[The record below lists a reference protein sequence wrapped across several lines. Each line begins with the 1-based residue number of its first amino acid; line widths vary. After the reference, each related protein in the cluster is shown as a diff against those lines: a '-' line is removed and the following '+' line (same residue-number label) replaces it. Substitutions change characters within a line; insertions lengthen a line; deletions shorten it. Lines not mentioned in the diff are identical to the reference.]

1 MRREFRTRGIGIG
14 AGKTIVALDRVS
26 LAVSQGEIFGLLGR
40 NGAGKTTLIKI
51 LTTLLA
57 PTSGQAFVNG
67 LDVTRHVIPVR
78 RRIAM
83 VSGGEQSGYGI
94 LTVREQLWMFA
105 QFYGVPS
112 RVAHKRIDE
121 LLEAVDLADQA
132 NQKIYA
138 LSTGM
143 RQRINLCR
151 ALVSDPE
158 ILFLDEPTVGLDVE
172 AARVVRNLAALA
184 AARYVSSDGRLR
196 LDPTYIPILS
206 PQRQPALSL
215 LRLHQQ
221 GLIQV
226 SPSHIKLVDTQ

>member
-1 MRREFRTRGIGIG
+1 
-14 AGKTIVALDRVS
+14 
-26 LAVSQGEIFGLLGR
+26 
-40 NGAGKTTLIKI
+40 
-51 LTTLLA
+51 
-57 PTSGQAFVNG
+57 
-67 LDVTRHVIPVR
+67 
-78 RRIAM
+78 M

-172 AARVVRNLAALA
+172 AARVVRNYVRSWMQHWSCSFLSGRRGHLPSLNGGPRSRAASLSQVAIGENNTDDTRHIVKENIDLANVSYRRLAGVASTGQLDEALA
-184 AARYVSSDGRLR
+184 LLALHSRQAVDCRARAGLHVLGHQRLS
-196 LDPTYIPILS
+196 Y
-206 PQRQPALSL
+206 A
-215 LRLHQQ
+215 
-221 GLIQV
+221 
-226 SPSHIKLVDTQ
+226 

>member
-1 MRREFRTRGIGIG
+1 
-14 AGKTIVALDRVS
+14 
-26 LAVSQGEIFGLLGR
+26 
-40 NGAGKTTLIKI
+40 
-51 LTTLLA
+51 
-57 PTSGQAFVNG
+57 
-67 LDVTRHVIPVR
+67 
-78 RRIAM
+78 
-83 VSGGEQSGYGI
+83 
-94 LTVREQLWMFA
+94 MFA

-172 AARVVRNLAALA
+172 AARVVRN
-184 AARYVSSDGRLR
+184 YVRSWMQHWSC
-196 LDPTYIPILS
+196 S
-206 PQRQPALSL
+206 FF
-215 LRLHQQ
+215 
-221 GLIQV
+221 
-226 SPSHIKLVDTQ
+226 